1 MIVNGIQLCV
11 YQNNPPSDDKGRK
24 MKKKSQMKRKSQGE
38 VIKER
43 DDECFSCGDGGQ
55 VVSCKRPGCPKVYH
69 ADCLKGVAH
78 RMRSAAPRRVAP
90 CLSNSNTLFS
100 MCVRTPAAPF
110 GVCPQRPAT
119 TQNAVQIPAAPQSAI
134 GIVLY

>member
-1 MIVNGIQLCV
+1 MLSVSIMGKLRRSHLLPAKSPASGSKYKGIALPREKTRWV
-11 YQNNPPSDDKGRK
+11 WMGLVGPTVA
-24 MKKKSQMKRKSQGE
+24 E
-38 VIKER
+38 VRLFWTK
-43 DDECFSCGDGGQ
+43 
-55 VVSCKRPGCPKVYH
+55 
-69 ADCLKGVAH
+69 LKGVAH
-78 RMRSAAPRRVAP
+78 QMRSAAPRRVAP

-134 GIVLY
+134 AIVLY